1 MSLFSTILLLHIY
14 NYMVSLVV
22 PDNSKLYGGCFVKKM
37 KIDELCI
44 NTIRMLSAD
53 AVQKAN
59 SGHPGMPMGD
69 ASMAYVLWSKFLK
82 HNPKN
87 PQWHN
92 RDRFVLSAG
101 HGSMLLYSLLHLTG
115 HNISLDDIKNFRQWE
130 SKTPGHP
137 EYCPECGIEMTTGPL
152 GQGFATGVGMAMAE
166 RYLADMFNKPAFP
179 VVDYNV
185 YGIVSDG
192 DLMEGVSAEAASLA
206 GHLKLG
212 KLIYLYS
219 DNKITIEGSTDI
231 AFTEN
236 VGKRFEAYGWQVL
249 KADASDLGG
258 MEKALRAAKSERQKP
273 SLIIVRTHIGFGSP
287 NKQDTADVHGSPLG
301 DKELSLTKEKLG
313 WQQKS
318 FFIPV
323 EALKHMRKAVAQGKA
338 AESAW
343 NSLIK
348 KYRSKYP
355 ELAAQWDNLSK
366 GILAEGWEKALPVFN
381 PADGAIATR
390 SASGKV
396 LNAIADMLPQL
407 IGGSADL
414 APSNNTH
421 LKKYADFGQA
431 KGGRNIHFGV
441 REHAMGAVLNG
452 MALSKMLIPYGGTF
466 LVFSDYMR
474 PAIRLAALMETHAIY
489 VFTHDSIGLGE
500 DGPTHQP
507 IGHLSSLR
515 AMPHLYVIRPADA
528 NETAVAWKVAINDP
542 KRPHALVLSRQNLPV
557 LDRKKYATA
566 ELAEKGGYILSDC
579 KGKPDI
585 ILLSSGAEIHPTL
598 AAAEELGKTGIR
610 ARVVNMVSFE
620 IFEQQPSAYKN
631 KVLNP
636 TVINRL
642 AVEASATQ
650 SWYRYTGLKGDVIGM
665 DRFGASAPA
674 KVLFEKFGF
683 TVGNI
688 AARARKLIKQNR

>member
-1 MSLFSTILLLHIY
+1 M
-14 NYMVSLVV
+14 
-22 PDNSKLYGGCFVKKM
+22 KKM
-37 KIDELCI
+37 NLDQLCI

-53 AVQKAN
+53 AVQQAN

-69 ASMAYVLWSKFLK
+69 AAMAYVLWTKFLR

-87 PQWHN
+87 PHWQN

-115 HNISLDDIKNFRQWE
+115 HAISLEDIMNFRQWE

-137 EYCPECGIEMTTGPL
+137 EICLDCGIETTTGPL

-166 RYLADMFNKPAFP
+166 KYLADMFNKPGLP
-179 VVDYNV
+179 LVDYYI

-212 KLIYLYS
+212 RIIYLYS
-219 DNKITIEGSTDI
+219 DNKISIEGSTDLT
-231 AFTEN
+231 FTED
-236 VGKRFEAYGWQVL
+236 VAKRFDAYGWHVQSVDG
-249 KADASDLGG
+249 ADLRGI
-258 MEKALRAAKSERQKP
+258 EKTIAAAKKEKFRP
-273 SLIIVRTHIGFGSP
+273 SIILVRTHIGFGSP
-287 NKQDTADVHGSPLG
+287 HKQDTAEAHGSPLG
-301 DKELSLTKEKLG
+301 EEELKLTKQNLG
-313 WQQKS
+313 WPLKK
-318 FFIPV
+318 FHIPA
-323 EALKHMRKAVAQGKA
+323 EALSHMRKAIQKGRKD
-338 AESAW
+338 ESTWTAMFR
-343 NSLIK
+343 NYAK
-348 KYRSKYP
+348 KYP
-355 ELAAQWDNLSK
+355 VLAKTWDMLISGK
-366 GILAEGWEKALPVFN
+366 LPDGWEKLLPVFK
-381 PADGAIATR
+381 PEDGSIATR

-396 LNAIADMLPQL
+396 LNALADALPQL

-414 APSNNTH
+414 APSNNTY
-421 LKKYADFGQA
+421 LKKYPDFGIA

-441 REHAMGAVLNG
+441 REHAMGAILNG
-452 MALSKMLIPYGGTF
+452 MALSKMLVPYGGTF

-528 NETAVAWKVAINDP
+528 NETAVAWKIAITDP

-557 LDRKKYATA
+557 LDRKRYGSA
-566 ELAEKGGYILSDC
+566 EAVEKGGYILLDC
-579 KGKPDI
+579 KGTPDI

-598 AAAEELGKTGIR
+598 AAAEELQKDGVKV
-610 ARVVNMVSFE
+610 RVVNMVSFE
-620 IFEQQPSAYKN
+620 LFDQQPEIYRK
-631 KVLNP
+631 KVLP
-636 TVINRL
+636 YAVEKRL
-642 AVEASATQ
+642 SVEASATQ
-650 SWYRYTGLKGDVIGM
+650 SWYKYIGLKGDAIGM

-683 TVGNI
+683 TKENI
-688 AARARKLIKQNR
+688 AARARHLLKR